1 MPNVHLKFASEAP
14 QSKGSLVRPRKRG
27 VKVLHSRCLPT
38 LAPIAPPGPHDA
50 VLAAVRLHCASCY
63 DALRY
68 PAVRR
73 PEAPAVLSQLERIL
87 ASDGFQHSRRYPALL
102 RHVVEKT
109 VAGETDDL
117 KERVLGIAV
126 FGRAP
131 DYDTSSDPVV
141 RTTASEVRKR
151 LEDYYSKADRAGELR
166 ITLPVGTYIP
176 IFRNAAAPIAENA
189 PSPGMPWR
197 RIRQILVPAAAILLL
212 ATAGFALV
220 SRLHSDRAPLHQFW
234 APTLKNSPVLV
245 VMETLMGVPK
255 SAGASD
261 THQVTEILDP
271 KLYLIVN
278 DSNSRLASY
287 FASNGSSLEYELAR
301 NITLARLRPHPF
313 ILRGAFN
320 NPLTLQAV
328 ASFPYYLNLDR
339 NTLVR
344 QIVDRQ
350 APARHWD
357 APLSGTLSRDY
368 ALIARAPEPRSG
380 QTMFVIAGLGERGGA
395 AATEFVTNPHDM
407 DLFAAQAPKGWEDRN
422 LEIVIETDLENGD
435 WGAPKIV
442 ASKVW

>member
-1 MPNVHLKFASEAP
+1 
-14 QSKGSLVRPRKRG
+14 VRP
-27 VKVLHSRCLPT
+27 
-38 LAPIAPPGPHDA
+38 
-50 VLAAVRLHCASCY
+50 
-63 DALRY
+63 
-68 PAVRR
+68 

-87 ASDGFQHSRRYPALL
+87 ASEGFQHSRRYPALL

-117 KERVLGIAV
+117 KERVLGITV

-131 DYDTSSDPVV
+131 EYDTSSDPVV

-151 LEDYYSKADRAGELR
+151 LEDYYSKADHAGELR
-166 ITLPVGTYIP
+166 ITLPVGSYVP
-176 IFRNAAAPIAENA
+176 IFRIASAPLVENA
-189 PSPGMPWR
+189 PPVIPWR
-197 RIRQILVPAAAILLL
+197 RLRQVLVPAAAILVL

-220 SRLHSDRAPLHQFW
+220 SRLHSDRAPIHQFW

-255 SAGASD
+255 PAAGAPA
-261 THQVTEILDP
+261 TQQVTEILDP
-271 KLYLIVN
+271 KLFLIVN

-287 FASNGSSLEYELAR
+287 FAANGSSLEYELAR
-301 NITLARLRPHPF
+301 NTTLARLRPHPF

-350 APARHWD
+350 APARRWD
-357 APLSGTLSRDY
+357 APLAGTLSRDY
-368 ALIARAPEPRSG
+368 ALIARAPEPRTG
-380 QTMFVIAGLGERGGA
+380 QTMFVIAGLGERGSA

-435 WGAPKIV
+435 WGAPKII

>member
-1 MPNVHLKFASEAP
+1 
-14 QSKGSLVRPRKRG
+14 VRP
-27 VKVLHSRCLPT
+27 
-38 LAPIAPPGPHDA
+38 
-50 VLAAVRLHCASCY
+50 
-63 DALRY
+63 
-68 PAVRR
+68 

-87 ASDGFQHSRRYPALL
+87 ASEGFQHSRRYPALL

-117 KERVLGIAV
+117 KERVLGITV

-131 DYDTSSDPVV
+131 EYDTSSDPVV

-151 LEDYYSKADRAGELR
+151 LEDYYSKADHAGELR
-166 ITLPVGTYIP
+166 ITLPVGSYVP
-176 IFRNAAAPIAENA
+176 IFQIASAPVVENA
-189 PSPGMPWR
+189 PPVIPWR
-197 RIRQILVPAAAILLL
+197 RLRQVLVPAAAILVL

-220 SRLHSDRAPLHQFW
+220 SRLHSDRAPIHQFW

-255 SAGASD
+255 PAAGAPA
-261 THQVTEILDP
+261 TQQVTEILDP
-271 KLYLIVN
+271 KLFLIVN

-287 FASNGSSLEYELAR
+287 FAANGSSLEYELAR
-301 NITLARLRPHPF
+301 NTTLARLRPHPF

-357 APLSGTLSRDY
+357 APLAGTLSRDY
-368 ALIARAPEPRSG
+368 ALIARAPEPRTG
-380 QTMFVIAGLGERGGA
+380 QTMFVIAGLGERGSA

-435 WGAPKIV
+435 WGAPKII

>member
-1 MPNVHLKFASEAP
+1 ML
-14 QSKGSLVRPRKRG
+14 
-27 VKVLHSRCLPT
+27 
-38 LAPIAPPGPHDA
+38 
-50 VLAAVRLHCASCY
+50 
-63 DALRY
+63 
-68 PAVRR
+68 R
-73 PEAPAVLSQLERIL
+73 PETSAVLSQLEKIL

-109 VAGETDDL
+109 VAGNADDL
-117 KERVLGIAV
+117 KERMLGITV
-126 FGRAP
+126 FGREP
-131 DYDTSSDPVV
+131 EYDTSSDPVV

-151 LEDYYSKADRAGELR
+151 LDDYYSRPEHAGELR
-166 ITLPVGTYIP
+166 ITLPVGSYVP
-176 IFRNAAAPIAENA
+176 IFQAASPPVAEKPQPA
-189 PSPGMPWR
+189 IPWWPRVR
-197 RIRQILVPAAAILLL
+197 RILVPTAAAMLL
-212 ATAGFALV
+212 ATAAFALV
-220 SRLHSDRAPLHQFW
+220 TRLHSDRTPLHRFW
-234 APTLKNSPVLV
+234 APALTNSPTLV

-255 SAGASD
+255 SDGASN

-320 NPLTLQAV
+320 NPLTWQAV

-357 APLSGTLSRDY
+357 APLTGVLSRDY
-368 ALIARAPEPRSG
+368 ALIARAPEPRTG

-407 DLFAAQAPKGWEDRN
+407 ERFAALAPKGWENRN

>member
-1 MPNVHLKFASEAP
+1 M
-14 QSKGSLVRPRKRG
+14 RP
-27 VKVLHSRCLPT
+27 
-38 LAPIAPPGPHDA
+38 
-50 VLAAVRLHCASCY
+50 
-63 DALRY
+63 
-68 PAVRR
+68 

-87 ASDGFQHSRRYPALL
+87 ASEGFQHSRRYPALL

-117 KERVLGIAV
+117 KERVLGITV

-131 DYDTSSDPVV
+131 EYDTSSDPVV

-151 LEDYYSKADRAGELR
+151 LEDYYSKADHPGELR
-166 ITLPVGTYIP
+166 ITLPVGSYVP
-176 IFRNAAAPIAENA
+176 IFRIASAPLVENA
-189 PSPGMPWR
+189 PPVIPWR
-197 RIRQILVPAAAILLL
+197 RLRQVLVPAAAILVL

-255 SAGASD
+255 PAAGAPA
-261 THQVTEILDP
+261 TQQVTEILDP
-271 KLYLIVN
+271 KLFLIVN

-287 FASNGSSLEYELAR
+287 FAANGSSLEYELAR
-301 NITLARLRPHPF
+301 NTTLARLRPHPF

-344 QIVDRQ
+344 QILDRQ

-357 APLSGTLSRDY
+357 APLAGTLSRDY
-368 ALIARAPEPRSG
+368 ALIARAPEPRTG
-380 QTMFVIAGLGERGGA
+380 QTMFVIAGLGERGSA

-435 WGAPKIV
+435 WGAPKII

>member
-1 MPNVHLKFASEAP
+1 M
-14 QSKGSLVRPRKRG
+14 RP
-27 VKVLHSRCLPT
+27 
-38 LAPIAPPGPHDA
+38 
-50 VLAAVRLHCASCY
+50 
-63 DALRY
+63 
-68 PAVRR
+68 

-87 ASDGFQHSRRYPALL
+87 ASEGFQHSRRYPALL

-117 KERVLGIAV
+117 KERVLGITV

-131 DYDTSSDPVV
+131 EYDTSSDPVV

-151 LEDYYSKADRAGELR
+151 LEDYYSKADHAGELR
-166 ITLPVGTYIP
+166 ITLPVGSYVP
-176 IFRNAAAPIAENA
+176 IFQIASAPVVENA
-189 PSPGMPWR
+189 PPVIPWR
-197 RIRQILVPAAAILLL
+197 RLRQVLVPAAAILVL

-220 SRLHSDRAPLHQFW
+220 SRLHSDRAPIHQFW

-255 SAGASD
+255 PAAGAPA
-261 THQVTEILDP
+261 TQQVTEILDP
-271 KLYLIVN
+271 KLFLIVN

-287 FASNGSSLEYELAR
+287 FAANGSSLEYELAR
-301 NITLARLRPHPF
+301 NTTLARLRPHPF

-357 APLSGTLSRDY
+357 APLAGTLSRDY
-368 ALIARAPEPRSG
+368 ALIARAPEPRTG
-380 QTMFVIAGLGERGGA
+380 QTMFVIAGLGERGSA

-435 WGAPKIV
+435 WGAPKII

>member
-1 MPNVHLKFASEAP
+1 M
-14 QSKGSLVRPRKRG
+14 RP
-27 VKVLHSRCLPT
+27 
-38 LAPIAPPGPHDA
+38 
-50 VLAAVRLHCASCY
+50 
-63 DALRY
+63 
-68 PAVRR
+68 

-87 ASDGFQHSRRYPALL
+87 ASEGFQHSRRYPALL

-117 KERVLGIAV
+117 KERVLGITV

-131 DYDTSSDPVV
+131 EYDTSSDPVV

-151 LEDYYSKADRAGELR
+151 LEDYYSKADHAGELR
-166 ITLPVGTYIP
+166 ITLPVGSYVP
-176 IFRNAAAPIAENA
+176 IFQIASAPVVENA
-189 PSPGMPWR
+189 PPVIPWR
-197 RIRQILVPAAAILLL
+197 RLRQVLVPAAAILVL

-255 SAGASD
+255 PAAGAPA
-261 THQVTEILDP
+261 TQQVTEILDP
-271 KLYLIVN
+271 KLFLIVN

-287 FASNGSSLEYELAR
+287 FAANGSSLEYELAR
-301 NITLARLRPHPF
+301 NTTLARLRPHPF

-357 APLSGTLSRDY
+357 APLAGTLSRDY
-368 ALIARAPEPRSG
+368 ALIARAPEPRTG
-380 QTMFVIAGLGERGGA
+380 QTMFVIAGLGERGSA

-435 WGAPKIV
+435 WGAPKII

>member
-1 MPNVHLKFASEAP
+1 MEK
-14 QSKGSLVRPRKRG
+14 
-27 VKVLHSRCLPT
+27 
-38 LAPIAPPGPHDA
+38 
-50 VLAAVRLHCASCY
+50 
-63 DALRY
+63 
-68 PAVRR
+68 
-73 PEAPAVLSQLERIL
+73 IL
-87 ASDGFQHSRRYPALL
+87 ASAGFQHSRRYPALL

-109 VAGETDDL
+109 VAGESEDL
-117 KERVLGIAV
+117 KERVLGITV

-131 DYDTSSDPVV
+131 EYDTSSDPVV

-151 LEDYYSKADRAGELR
+151 LEDYYSRADHAGELR

-176 IFRNAAAPIAENA
+176 IFRNASPPVVEKTSVENA
-189 PSPGMPWR
+189 PPAIPWR
-197 RIRQILVPAAAILLL
+197 RIRQFVVPAAAILVL
-212 ATAGFALV
+212 ATAAFALV
-220 SRLHSDRAPLHQFW
+220 SHFHSDRAPLHQFW

-255 SAGASD
+255 SASESD
-261 THQVTEILDP
+261 THQVREILDP
-271 KLYLIVN
+271 KLFLILN

-287 FASNGSSLEYELAR
+287 FAANGSSLEYELAR

-328 ASFPYYLNLDR
+328 ASFPYSLNLDR

-357 APLSGTLSRDY
+357 APLAGSLYRDY

-380 QTMFVIAGLGERGGA
+380 QTMFVIAGLGERGSA

-422 LEIVIETDLENGD
+422 LEIVIETDLQNGD

>member
-1 MPNVHLKFASEAP
+1 M
-14 QSKGSLVRPRKRG
+14 RP
-27 VKVLHSRCLPT
+27 
-38 LAPIAPPGPHDA
+38 
-50 VLAAVRLHCASCY
+50 
-63 DALRY
+63 
-68 PAVRR
+68 

-87 ASDGFQHSRRYPALL
+87 ASEGFQHSRRYPALL

-117 KERVLGIAV
+117 KERVLGITV

-131 DYDTSSDPVV
+131 EYDTSSDPVV

-151 LEDYYSKADRAGELR
+151 LEDYYSKADHAGELR
-166 ITLPVGTYIP
+166 ITLPVGSYVP
-176 IFRNAAAPIAENA
+176 IFRIASAPLVENA
-189 PSPGMPWR
+189 PPVIPWR
-197 RIRQILVPAAAILLL
+197 RLRQVLVPAAAILVL

-255 SAGASD
+255 PAAGAPA
-261 THQVTEILDP
+261 TQQVTEILDP
-271 KLYLIVN
+271 KLFLIVN

-287 FASNGSSLEYELAR
+287 FAANGSSLEYELAR
-301 NITLARLRPHPF
+301 NTTLARLRPHPF

-344 QIVDRQ
+344 QILDRQ

-357 APLSGTLSRDY
+357 APLAGTLSRDY
-368 ALIARAPEPRSG
+368 ALIARAPEPRTG
-380 QTMFVIAGLGERGGA
+380 QTMFVIAGLGERGSA

-435 WGAPKIV
+435 WGAPKII

>member
-1 MPNVHLKFASEAP
+1 ML
-14 QSKGSLVRPRKRG
+14 
-27 VKVLHSRCLPT
+27 
-38 LAPIAPPGPHDA
+38 
-50 VLAAVRLHCASCY
+50 
-63 DALRY
+63 
-68 PAVRR
+68 R
-73 PEAPAVLSQLERIL
+73 PETSAVLSQLEKIL

-109 VAGETDDL
+109 IAGNADDL
-117 KERVLGIAV
+117 KERMLGITV

-131 DYDTSSDPVV
+131 EYDTSSDPVV

-151 LEDYYSKADRAGELR
+151 LDDYYSRPEHSGELR
-166 ITLPVGTYIP
+166 ITLPVGSYVP
-176 IFRNAAAPIAENA
+176 IFQTESAPVTERPQPPI
-189 PSPGMPWR
+189 PWWPRFR
-197 RIRQILVPAAAILLL
+197 RILVPAAAILLV
-212 ATAGFALV
+212 ATAAFALV
-220 SRLHSDRAPLHQFW
+220 TRLHFDRTPLHRFW
-234 APTLKNSPVLV
+234 APALTNSPTLV

-255 SAGASD
+255 SAGASN

-320 NPLTLQAV
+320 NPLTWQAV

-339 NTLVR
+339 DTLVR

-357 APLSGTLSRDY
+357 APLTGALARDF
-368 ALIARAPEPRSG
+368 ALIARAPEPRTG

-407 DLFAAQAPKGWEDRN
+407 ERFAAQAPQGWENRN